1 MMVSTAVRPLSRGD
15 VSTFERRPVSAD
27 AAFGPIAGR
36 YKTDSMRTGSGI
48 AAVCLFWTHR
58 RSQAE

>member
-1 MMVSTAVRPLSRGD
+1 MMVSTAVPPLSRGD
-15 VSTFERRPVSAD
+15 VSTFERRPVSAG

-36 YKTDSMRTGSGI
+36 YKAGAMRTGSGI
-48 AAVCLFWTHR
+48 AAVCLFWTQR